1 MTRPSEKRYRST
13 LTDRVRISA
22 LFMLLLVMT
31 AGSGAVV
38 VGDRD
43 TLSPIEP
50 ERVEFQLPFK
60 AEGFSL
66 PLDLALDTTEVS
78 FNKEPEYTS
87 SKVVRGAIPLG
98 PDKASTMGFA
108 WDVEAQQL
116 YIDRNVNLDLT
127 DDRAE
132 SSSWASDDKTN
143 QSFMAVDIRTPF
155 GERALLHYLDFTFTY
170 RSANRVTGTLK
181 VTSGWSGEIEVNG
194 RKWRMSVVN
203 NLDGTIDKR
212 DLLAL
217 NRPTPKVESM
227 QGRFSGRR
235 GRRPML
241 DSEQEKGFPT
251 FPADGSL
258 EINGRFYDLA
268 FEVEPG
274 RGGPTMVAA
283 FEETAPV
290 MGELVLKGRGISRLV
305 LSGPRTVVLNEPGQ
319 RVWVPAGDYTRQQI
333 VIDGGRAGTLQA
345 ETSHTVSVREGQPAE
360 LNVGGPLDNSM
371 TVKRAGSLVT
381 LDYRL
386 QGVGGEVYSD
396 VPSDSR
402 SLSHA
407 SFQVR
412 KRDKTIKSYQFRYG

>member
-1 MTRPSEKRYRST
+1 MMKLAGTERNTTRADGVRALT
-13 LTDRVRISA
+13 L
-22 LFMLLLVMT
+22 FLLMFAPT
-31 AGSGAVV
+31 AGAGVIAE
-38 VGDRD
+38 RE

-50 ERVEFQLPFK
+50 ERVEFRLPFK

-98 PDKASTMGFA
+98 PEKKDIIGFA
-108 WDVEAQQL
+108 WDVEAEQL
-116 YIDRNVNLDLT
+116 HIDKNANLDLT

-143 QSFMAVDIRTPF
+143 QSFVLVDLQTPF
-155 GERALLHYLDFTFTY
+155 GERALLHYLEFTFTY

-181 VTSGWSGEIEVNG
+181 VTSGWSGDIELNG

-203 NLDGTIDKR
+203 NMDGTIDNR
-212 DLLAL
+212 DLLTL
-217 NRPTPKVESM
+217 NRPVPKVEKAQS
-227 QGRFSGRR
+227 RFSRYR
-235 GRRPML
+235 GRRRMV
-241 DSEQEKGFPT
+241 DSEQEKGFPA

-258 EINGRFYDLA
+258 EFDGHYYDLA
-268 FEVEPG
+268 FTFEPG

-290 MGELVLKGRGISRLV
+290 MGELVVKGKGISRLV

-319 RVWVPAGDYTRQQI
+319 RVSVPAGDYTRQQI

-345 ETSHTVSVREGQPAE
+345 KTSHTVSVREGQPVE
-360 LNVGGPLDNSM
+360 LAVGGPLDNSL
-371 TVKRAGSLVT
+371 TVKQSGSLVS
-381 LDYRL
+381 LDYQLR
-386 QGVGGEVYSD
+386 GIGGEVYTTEME
-396 VPSDSR
+396 P
-402 SLSHA
+402 LSYNPA

-412 KRDKTIKSYQFRYG
+412 KGGRTIKSYQFRYG